1 MPFGHR
7 EKMEKNKIK
16 LISFITFL
24 NGFSQSV
31 VVYVLSTF
39 FEKSSGTV
47 NVGIFYA
54 LAYSLALITFLN
66 LHKVVKK
73 IGKARTF
80 LFLVLLKIGALAFLI
95 FLGISKLSVLGA
107 IFYLFSTAAEWTML
121 DVILESFS
129 TDRASGRIRGWH
141 LTIYNTGFLFGP
153 FLAVKL
159 LERFDFSGIFAL
171 AFFLSSLILIISL
184 WGLREVNQAFSKKLG
199 VKELFLKIWRRKNLV
214 RIYCISFVLEAFFA
228 LMVIYVP
235 LYLVNSLD
243 FSWSQIGKVF
253 TVMLI
258 PFVILQYPM
267 GFLADKKFGE
277 KEFIIFSLVLMGIST
292 LGVYFVSSRSLLVW
306 STVLFATRIGAAII
320 EVLRDS
326 YFYKQIDGRD
336 VDIIDFF
343 RTAMPAGYI
352 FSTTLSSLVLIFFSL
367 KATFILVTF
376 LIFLALYPAF
386 GLRDSSGEGEAWKK
400 LKS

>member
-352 FSTTLSSLVLIFFSL
+352 FSTILSSLVLIFFSL

>member
-1 MPFGHR
+1 
-7 EKMEKNKIK
+7 MEKNKIK